1 LEKSSIIGIFLGIFA
16 VGFGMF
22 LKGANMS
29 ALFNP
34 AAFLIIFVGTAASL
48 FVAFPM
54 VELKRFPTLLKLLFK
69 AQTPMSKHEIINMF
83 INLAGIA
90 RREGLLALEV
100 HTEKISDP
108 FLKNALA
115 FIIDGRDPEFVRDV
129 LTEDIS
135 AMEERHQSGALI
147 FTQAG
152 TYAPTLGVLGAV
164 VGLVAALGNLNDID
178 QIGHSIAAAFIATL
192 FGIFSGYVLWHP
204 FANKLKR
211 MSRNEAS
218 LKKIIFEGV
227 LALQAGETASAIE
240 DKLKVYL
247 PAKERNLKPQRETW

>member
-69 AQTPMSKHEIINMF
+69 GQTPMSKHEIINMF